1 MTKIRGFEIVK
12 EYQNKDIK
20 LPQRSTTNSAG
31 YDFFAPEDIR
41 IDTCLW
47 EGKFSLECANK
58 PVLISTGIKAYM
70 LPDEF
75 LGLYNRSSNTKNLGL
90 ILASGVNVIDSD
102 YYNNIENEGHIFFM
116 FWNFS
121 KKTIYF
127 KKGDKIGQGIFMK
140 YLLDDRDRNNIMPT
154 YNYKELEFTQLN
166 TIPKTTF
173 VGNPIE
179 QQIRQ
184 GGFGST
190 GS

>member
-1 MTKIRGFEIVK
+1 MTKIRGFEIIK

-90 ILASGVNVIDSD
+90 IFI
-102 YYNNIENEGHIFFM
+102 
-116 FWNFS
+116 
-121 KKTIYF
+121 
-127 KKGDKIGQGIFMK
+127 
-140 YLLDDRDRNNIMPT
+140 
-154 YNYKELEFTQLN
+154 
-166 TIPKTTF
+166 
-173 VGNPIE
+173 
-179 QQIRQ
+179 
-184 GGFGST
+184 
-190 GS
+190 